1 MLSIAVLRQPKR
13 VNNILKR
20 HAFLI
25 LTDFNLAELKVLLR
39 FLDDYRNDIY
49 VHVDSKVSGF
59 SEEAFKDIVSKSR
72 LFFTRRT
79 NVSWGA
85 YSIIQAE
92 YILMKAACHGEYD
105 YYHLISGKDLP
116 LKTQDY
122 IHNFFDQLNGQNL
135 IDLGNHLYEI
145 SPSKFSMRYQ
155 QYHLLQNKFVKKER
169 NVFKYIDFA
178 SCYFQKFIGVARNKD
193 AHIKSGSE
201 WVSLTKDA
209 VQYIVDHERTS
220 MELFKYSYCC
230 DELYKQ
236 TLLFNAGNRFP
247 LYRDP
252 QGTPTNLRSYDF
264 VWHSKHDLSPRIY
277 STNDIINLVEGP
289 AIFGRKFDIKV
300 HPEAVKKLAGSL
312 AVRI

>member
-1 MLSIAVLRQPKR
+1 M
-13 VNNILKR
+13 KR

-49 VHVDSKVSGF
+49 VHVDSKVNDF
-59 SEEAFKDIVSKSR
+59 SEESFKSTVFKSR

-85 YSIIQAE
+85 YSSIQAE
-92 YILMKAACHGEYD
+92 YILMKAAYHGEYD

-116 LKTQDY
+116 LKTQNY
-122 IHNFFDQLNGQNL
+122 IHNFFDQLNGQSL
-135 IDLGNHLYEI
+135 IDLSNYLYDI
-145 SPSKFSMRYQ
+145 NPSKFLMRYQ
-155 QYHLLQNKFVKKER
+155 QYHLLQNKFVKKKR
-169 NVFKYIDFA
+169 NIFKYIDFA
-178 SCYFQKFIGVARNKD
+178 SCYFQKFIGIARNKD
-193 AHIKSGSE
+193 ACIKSGSN

-236 TLLFNAGNRFP
+236 TLLFNASNRFP
-247 LYRDP
+247 LYRNS
-252 QGTPTNLRSYDF
+252 QGIPTNLRSYDF
-264 VWHSKHDLSPRIY
+264 VWYSKHDLSPRIY
-277 STNDIINLVEGP
+277 STDDIINLVEGP

-300 HPEAVKKLAGSL
+300 HPEAVKKLAGCL